1 MSEEQRA
8 QVEEPTAEM
17 REIFGVSFSAAEH
30 FAQMLAEEG
39 ELRGLVGPRELPR
52 LWTRHIVNS
61 AAVVP
66 FLPARGSVADVGS
79 GAGIVVALLRP
90 DLDVTLIETM
100 ERRTQWLSDVVEE
113 LDLDNVTIRRVR
125 AEEVKDRYDVVTA
138 RAVANLSKLVR
149 LTAPLLRPGGALL
162 ALKGMRAQDEVDD
175 AKYVIKK
182 AKLSVAVVHE
192 VVTAGDE
199 TTAVVE
205 IRRPKSR

>member
-1 MSEEQRA
+1 M
-8 QVEEPTAEM
+8 
-17 REIFGVSFSAAEH
+17 
-30 FAQMLAEEG
+30 
-39 ELRGLVGPRELPR
+39 
-52 LWTRHIVNS
+52 
-61 AAVVP
+61 
-66 FLPARGSVADVGS
+66 
-79 GAGIVVALLRP
+79 
-90 DLDVTLIETM
+90 
-100 ERRTQWLSDVVEE
+100 
-113 LDLDNVTIRRVR
+113 
-125 AEEVKDRYDVVTA
+125 VTA

-205 IRRPKSR
+205 IRRPEEPLRYGARFGVTRKDRPARVDS

>member
-1 MSEEQRA
+1 MQPGLSASSATGSSR
-8 QVEEPTAEM
+8 TAP
-17 REIFGVSFSAAEH
+17 
-30 FAQMLAEEG
+30 MLA
-39 ELRGLVGPRELPR
+39 RPRQE
-52 LWTRHIVNS
+52 HILERV
-61 AAVVP
+61 AATGGI
-66 FLPARGSVADVGS
+66 RVA
-79 GAGIVVALLRP
+79 
-90 DLDVTLIETM
+90 
-100 ERRTQWLSDVVEE
+100 DVVEE
-113 LDLDNVTIRRVR
+113 LDLDNVTIRRAR

-182 AKLSVAVVHE
+182 AKLSIATVHE